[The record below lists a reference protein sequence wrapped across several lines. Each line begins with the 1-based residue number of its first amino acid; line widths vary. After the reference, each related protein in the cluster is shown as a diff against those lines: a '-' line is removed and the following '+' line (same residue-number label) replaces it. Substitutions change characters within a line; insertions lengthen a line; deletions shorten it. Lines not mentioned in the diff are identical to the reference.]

1 MGIEWEYFVGIG
13 KVFWTFFYCQAQP
26 KPQFSWAQFS
36 WAQFSFI
43 AKLSQSSNLSKAWA
57 VLALISITPA
67 THPNNQPIN
76 PATHIKP

>member
-13 KVFWTFFYCQAQP
+13 KVFWTFFYCQAQL
-26 KPQFSWAQFS
+26 KPQFS

-57 VLALISITPA
+57 VLALISIIPA
-67 THPNNQPIN
+67 THPPRQEQQEELDSEFENY
-76 PATHIKP
+76 